1 MERAI
6 SETNR
11 RRKLQIE
18 FNLKNGI
25 KPEGIKKAVRDIMEG
40 ANTPLKNRS
49 GHGSKNQTLANEILN
64 SKSIANIALEI
75 KNLENQMYKHAKNL
89 EFEDAARVRDLLG
102 KLRER
107 SLAS

>member
-1 MERAI
+1 M
-6 SETNR
+6 
-11 RRKLQIE
+11 QIE
-18 FNLKNGI
+18 FNLKHGI

-40 ANTPLKNRS
+40 ANTTLKNRS
-49 GHGSKNQTLANEILN
+49 GRGSKNQTLANEILN
-64 SKSIANIALEI
+64 SKPIANIALEI
-75 KNLENQMYKHAKNL
+75 KNLEDQMYKHAKNL